1 MKIVR
6 YQHLNDAADEAPH
19 VGLLRDDGVVNIVS
33 AISALPAATP
43 QQQMES
49 LIDSFEALRPALEQI
64 LTDGPATPLDEVRLR
79 APLPRPSKMLNCI
92 GNYWEHA
99 EREARPL
106 NMFLKSPDCVIGDGD
121 TVVLPNNTSPYMFQ
135 HEAELGVVFK
145 GPAKDVSQDDWRSV
159 VFGYTCMIDVSARAQ
174 GRQHLALR

>member
-6 YQHLNDAADEAPH
+6 YQHLSDAADEAPH

-79 APLPRPSKMLNCI
+79 PPLPRPSKMLNCI
-92 GNYWEHA
+92 GNYWEHQQ
-99 EREARPL
+99 REPGQL
-106 NMFLKSPDCVIGDGD
+106 NMFLKSPDSSSATATPWCCP
-121 TVVLPNNTSPYMFQ
+121 TTRARTCS
-135 HEAELGVVFK
+135 
-145 GPAKDVSQDDWRSV
+145 STRRSWA
-159 VFGYTCMIDVSARAQ
+159 SSSR
-174 GRQHLALR
+174 GRPRT